1 MNPKGKILIVASSID
16 TFELKTGHASAAGGW
31 WCCRHSHA
39 NRAPPR
45 RAKER
50 RAKERAALSR
60 PIYCPG
66 NLTELQVLRFTAASL
81 PRSVWTS

>member
-31 WCCRHSHA
+31 WCCRRWHA
-39 NRAPPR
+39 DRAPS
-45 RAKER
+45 R

-66 NLTELQVLRFTAASL
+66 NLT
-81 PRSVWTS
+81 